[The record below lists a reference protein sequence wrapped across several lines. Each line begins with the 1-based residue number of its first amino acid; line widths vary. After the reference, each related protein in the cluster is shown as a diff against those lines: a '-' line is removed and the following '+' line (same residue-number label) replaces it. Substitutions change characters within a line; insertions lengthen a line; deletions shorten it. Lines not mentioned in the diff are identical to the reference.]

1 MSQFRLRTV
10 LVGFSLFILV
20 LPVAGIQVLR
30 LYESALVRQTES
42 ELIAQTAV
50 VAAAFAAGFQDLGV
64 PLGTHS
70 REAESTAYR
79 DTLPRFAVLDLAE
92 STVYD
97 VPRTPTVREAPDL
110 VADRVGLAME
120 PVIAAAE
127 ATTLARIRIVD
138 HRGTV
143 VATTGSDRHTSLND
157 WLEVTDALRGVPQS
171 RLHRR
176 SDVGPALVALSRGD
190 ALRVA
195 VSTPVVVEERI
206 LGAVLA
212 EQTPATIAQALYHK
226 RFLLLQAGAFLLV
239 LVVGGAIFA
248 SHSYVRPIERL
259 VDGVR
264 RISAGDATTL
274 TTRRYRMKEID
285 ELTHSVAAM
294 AASLQQRTTYVRE
307 LSRSVGH
314 EFKTPIA
321 AMAGT
326 LEVLED
332 HIDEMETTERDHFLK
347 NLTEDIDRLERLTQR
362 LLELAH
368 ADMRGPSKS
377 QSSIRDAAPS
387 VDNLTVHLEGSAV
400 ETPLPIDHEALRA
413 VLQNAAENSYQ
424 HGAENLTIRGEIEPT
439 ATVVDLIDDGC
450 GISPGNRDN
459 VFEPF
464 FTTRRDA
471 GGTGL
476 GLAITKSLIQN
487 AGGSISCRP
496 PAAGEGAVIRLAFPN
511 EAAAA

>member
-1 MSQFRLRTV
+1 MIQFRLRTV

-42 ELIAQTAV
+42 ELIAQNAV

-64 PLGTHS
+64 PLDTHS
-70 REAESTAYR
+70 RVAESAAYAEA
-79 DTLPRFAVLDLAE
+79 LPRFAVLDLAE

-97 VPRTPTVREAPDL
+97 VPGTPTTQVDPDL
-110 VADRVGLAME
+110 VADRIGLAME
-120 PVIAAAE
+120 AVIAAAE

-138 HRGTV
+138 HRGTI

-157 WLEVTDALRGVPQS
+157 WVEVTDALRGVPQS

-195 VSTPVVVEERI
+195 VSTPVVVDGRI

-212 EQTPATIAQALYHK
+212 EQTPATIVQALYHK
-226 RFLLLQAGAFLLV
+226 RFLLLQAGLFLLL

-248 SHSYVRPIERL
+248 SQSYVRPVERL

-264 RISAGDATTL
+264 RISSGEASSL
-274 TTRRYRMKEID
+274 PVSRYRMKEID

-294 AASLQQRTTYVRE
+294 AESLQQRTTYVRE

-314 EFKTPIA
+314 EFKTPIT

-332 HIDEMETTERDHFLK
+332 HIDEMETAERDRFLK
-347 NLTEDIDRLERLTQR
+347 NLTQDVDRLERLTQR

-368 ADMRGPSKS
+368 ADMRGPSTS
-377 QSSIRDAAPS
+377 QSSIRDAAPR
-387 VDNLTVHLEGSAV
+387 VDNLAIHLEGAAL
-400 ETPLPIDHEALRA
+400 EAPLPIDHEALRA

-424 HGAENLTIRGEIEPT
+424 HGARNLTIRCDVDPT
-439 ATVVDLIDDGC
+439 TTFVDLIDDGP

-476 GLAITKSLIQN
+476 GLAITKSLVQN

-496 PAAGEGAVIRLAFPN
+496 PAPGEGAVFRLAFPT